1 MADITFLN
9 IHFLW
14 ALFMIPLMV
23 ALHFFLLKYTHRRA
37 VLFANFEALK
47 RVTGSM
53 VLSKNITLLIARLL
67 VILFLVLSAAGI
79 VIWTKGPSSEFN
91 YVIAI
96 DTSSSM
102 LADDLTPDRLTVAKE
117 TANDFA
123 NSLNAEARIGVI
135 SFSGINKVENV
146 LTNKR
151 ADVTSAIDGIKVSK
165 AGGTDI
171 TGAVTTAVNLLMTDT
186 DKSMSVIVLTDG
198 QHTVGA
204 PIEEAINYAAQ
215 KRVVVHTIGI
225 ATTKGG
231 SFELTQLLSTI
242 DEDTLDR
249 LASNT
254 GGKFFKAG
262 TKEEMLAA
270 FNEIVTLSEQN
281 VPHQLRLPLLIIGL
295 LLLLTEWTLLSTRF
309 RMLP

>member
-91 YVIAI
+91 YVVAI

-102 LADDLTPDRLTVAKE
+102 LADDLTPDRLSVAKE
-117 TANDFA
+117 TADDFV
-123 NSLNAEARIGVI
+123 NSLNAEAKIGVL
-135 SFSGINKVENV
+135 SFSGLNKVENV
-146 LTNKR
+146 LTDKR
-151 ADVTSAIDGIKVSK
+151 SDIIAAIDGIKVSK

-225 ATTKGG
+225 ATEKGG
-231 SFELTQLLSTI
+231 S
-242 DEDTLDR
+242 
-249 LASNT
+249 
-254 GGKFFKAG
+254 
-262 TKEEMLAA
+262 
-270 FNEIVTLSEQN
+270 
-281 VPHQLRLPLLIIGL
+281 LRRWPRH
-295 LLLLTEWTLLSTRF
+295 STR
-309 RMLP
+309 